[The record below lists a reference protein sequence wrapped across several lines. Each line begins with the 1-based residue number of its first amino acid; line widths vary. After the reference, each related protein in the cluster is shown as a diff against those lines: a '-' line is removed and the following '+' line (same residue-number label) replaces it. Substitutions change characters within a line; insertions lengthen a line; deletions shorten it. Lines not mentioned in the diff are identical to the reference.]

1 MHILATHIKKN
12 NVKGVIIENDILVFP
27 RPKLSFKGRKVYSE
41 EYLNIAVCKWGK
53 REVVE
58 AMLNQKIILT
68 L

>member
-1 MHILATHIKKN
+1 VHILATHIKKN
-12 NVKGVIIENDILVFP
+12 NIKGVVIENGILISP
-27 RPKLSFKGRKVYSE
+27 RPKLSIKGRKVYSE

-53 REVVE
+53 GEVIK